1 MGRRGVIDA
10 FFKGAEAFILAA
22 VADIR
27 RFLQL
32 RAFLLLIQ
40 NAIVVAPATGAAE
53 PCVPLAFRACI
64 ARTRKLAVLTFG
76 AVVEG
81 TTVGS
86 SFPEDHVRTDLL

>member
-10 FFKGAEAFILAA
+10 FFKGAVTFILTAI
-22 VADIR
+22 ADIR
-27 RFLQL
+27 RSRQF

-53 PCVPLAFRACI
+53 PGVPLTFRAFI
-64 ARTRKLAVLTFG
+64 ARTGKLAGLTFG